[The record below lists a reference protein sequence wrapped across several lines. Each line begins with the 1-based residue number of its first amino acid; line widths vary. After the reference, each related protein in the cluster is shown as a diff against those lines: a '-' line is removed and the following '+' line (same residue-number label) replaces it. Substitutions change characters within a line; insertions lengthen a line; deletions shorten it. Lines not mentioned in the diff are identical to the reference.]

1 MSSNPLY
8 YIKTRNSLRKK
19 EKLHVIQRCILDKIQ
34 TDIDVSKLRSNS
46 HIDNEL
52 ILFVCSCVEE
62 LVKKKYNIDKK
73 PFVVEILIAV
83 FNGVLIESE
92 IRQIEAQIDFAYENK
107 LIKKVEFNYKAQLIV
122 WDWIK
127 RKFL

>member
-19 EKLHVIQRCILDKIQ
+19 EKLHVIQKCILDKIQ
-34 TDIDVSKLRSNS
+34 TDIDISKLRSNG

-52 ILFVCSCVEE
+52 ILFICSCVEE

-73 PFVVEILIAV
+73 QFVVEILIAV
-83 FNGVLIESE
+83 FNGILIESE
-92 IRQIEAQIDFAYENK
+92 IQQIEAQIEFAYENK
-107 LIKKVEFNYKAQLIV
+107 LIKKVEFNYKAKMVL